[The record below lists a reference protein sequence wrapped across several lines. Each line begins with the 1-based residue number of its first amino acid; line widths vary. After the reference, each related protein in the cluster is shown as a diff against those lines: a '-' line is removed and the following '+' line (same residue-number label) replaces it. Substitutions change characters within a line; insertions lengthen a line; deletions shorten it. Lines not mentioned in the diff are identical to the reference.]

1 MSNNEIEQVKGT
13 IHALRSF
20 ASAVKGNRRTTT
32 NFIAQRSFL
41 TQTIQEV
48 SR

>member
-20 ASAVKGNRRTTT
+20 ASAVKGNRRTT

-41 TQTIQEV
+41 TQTIQSV

>member
-1 MSNNEIEQVKGT
+1 MSNIQEEQIRNT

-20 ASAVKGNRRTTT
+20 SSAVKGNRRTTI
-32 NFIAQRSFL
+32 NFITQRSFL